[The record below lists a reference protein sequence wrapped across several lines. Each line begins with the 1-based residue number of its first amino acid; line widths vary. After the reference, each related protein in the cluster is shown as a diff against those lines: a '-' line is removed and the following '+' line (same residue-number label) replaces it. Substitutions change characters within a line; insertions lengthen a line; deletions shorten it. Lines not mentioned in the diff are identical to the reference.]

1 MNYENDFT
9 NEFSVYLNSAQA
21 LTGPTTPKN
30 CIFSIGSVLNQAP
43 NIQNFQNCAYCKIT
57 LKYFSVFQTATQFKA
72 DGVTTLLIKLATAQQ
87 PNSIESVSVAGGQNS
102 NFITSNI
109 IGVVPTGNSDA
120 TYSNGDYD
128 NSPFVIS
135 NPFSGDLHIIITD
148 ESGDADTPTITA
160 TDPWECIL
168 HIEFPIKPS
177 IKGITENNLQ

>member
-160 TDPWECIL
+160 TDPWEAIL